1 MANSQSQGRVALVTG
16 AAQGIGRA
24 IAIELARQGHS
35 LVLVDLNM
43 EKLEETE
50 AHLKQSGASAASF
63 RMNVADE
70 ESVKAAV
77 KEILERVGK
86 VEILVNNAGITR
98 DNLML
103 RMSRAEWDS
112 VIAINLTGNFLVTQ
126 ALLSQMLRN
135 RWGRIVNVAS
145 VVGRIGQAGQINY
158 ASSKA
163 GVIGFTM
170 SLAREVASR
179 NITVNAV
186 APGFIETP
194 MTQVLSEKQRE
205 QLLSAVPLGRIGTAE
220 DVAQAVAFFASDAS
234 SYITGHVLDV
244 NGGMYMG

>member
-1 MANSQSQGRVALVTG
+1 MANAQQRVALVTG

-24 IAIELARQGHS
+24 IAMELAKRGNT
-35 LVLVDLNM
+35 LVLVDLNQA
-43 EKLEETE
+43 KLEETE
-50 AHLKQSGASAASF
+50 AEIKQLGVDAASF
-63 RMNVADE
+63 LMNVADE

-77 KEILERVGK
+77 KAILERVGK

-135 RWGRIVNVAS
+135 RWGRIVNVSS

-163 GVIGFTM
+163 GVIGFTKA
-170 SLAREVASR
+170 LAREVASR

-186 APGFIETP
+186 APGYIETP
-194 MTQVLSEKQRE
+194 MTQALSEKQRE
-205 QLLSAVPLGRIGTAE
+205 GLLAGVPLGRVGTAQ
-220 DVAQAVAFFASDAS
+220 DVALSVAFLASDDA
-234 SYITGHVLDV
+234 SYITGHILDV
-244 NGGMYMG
+244 NGGMHME